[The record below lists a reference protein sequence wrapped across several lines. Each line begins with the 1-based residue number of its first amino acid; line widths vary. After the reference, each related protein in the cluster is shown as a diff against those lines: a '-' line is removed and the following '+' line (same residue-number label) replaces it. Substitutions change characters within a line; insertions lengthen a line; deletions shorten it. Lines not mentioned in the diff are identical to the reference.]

1 MLERWDPS
9 GPTTWEAVGTFLV
22 LSSQKCVGAVGT
34 LGSIIIPVKAEEV
47 KGLRFL
53 PACTPAGQSARIY
66 HAYTQ
71 VEGTAPWVR
80 DKDAVLLMAKAAAEQ
95 YPVSV
100 PRTFVH
106 NEQRGEHRLGWECRK
121 ELQNEETDL
130 T

>member
-9 GPTTWEAVGTFLV
+9 GPTAWKAVGTFLV
-22 LSSQKCVGAVGT
+22 LSSQKYVGAMGA
-34 LGSIIIPVKAEEV
+34 LGSIIITVKAEKA

-53 PACTPAGQSARIY
+53 PACTPADQSAPIY

-71 VEGTAPWVR
+71 VEGTTPWVR

-130 T
+130 R